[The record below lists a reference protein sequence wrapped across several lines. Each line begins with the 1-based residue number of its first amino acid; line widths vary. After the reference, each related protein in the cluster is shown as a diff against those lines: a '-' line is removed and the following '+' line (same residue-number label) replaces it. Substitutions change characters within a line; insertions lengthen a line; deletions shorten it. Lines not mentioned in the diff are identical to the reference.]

1 MASKKDAAAEAVSA
15 AAEAAQAQA
24 RAVEA
29 SAAALEQSAIDLQ
42 TKSLDHQF
50 STTRENPDPNPLG
63 LRPAPGPSMIQ
74 ELGEAKEDS

>member
-1 MASKKDAAAEAVSA
+1 MASSKKDPAADATAAAT
-15 AAEAAQAQA
+15 EAAQAQV
-24 RAVEA
+24 RAEQA
-29 SAAALEQSAIDLQ
+29 SQAALEQSAIDLQ

-74 ELGEAKEDS
+74 ELGEPHED